1 VCRFL
6 KRLGESQLSSE
17 KPEFRISIEVIDP
30 IGLANR
36 ESKLARI
43 ATGIAPNFVT
53 KEVYKQVRKEII
65 LIMKERGVDAN
76 VTICVQ

>member
-1 VCRFL
+1 MP
-6 KRLGESQLSSE
+6 SQ
-17 KPEFRISIEVIDP
+17 KPEFRISIEIIDP
-30 IGLANR
+30 IALANR

-43 ATGIAPNFVT
+43 ATGIAPDFVT

-76 VTICVQ
+76 VTLCVE